1 MLPRK
6 ICRSCY
12 LGRNL
17 PLLDS
22 LSILEECYFKNG
34 EKNRMITFVK
44 RSELPAPV
52 RGKAG
57 SLSVIVTRNG
67 QIQLSGM
74 CQEFIGGDK
83 LVMGFDAG
91 TVYLVRTDSKLAQK
105 VDPKNYIS
113 LRLPKKGKTSSFSA
127 GALLNAAKEW
137 GASHVYPYKA
147 SGNQTFAV
155 TKLEKEGALS
165 FSLPATALTPKPVV
179 KRTPKPE
186 VAVATAATA
195 NAEEVELVEA

>member
-1 MLPRK
+1 MLEY
-6 ICRSCY
+6 IT
-12 LGRNL
+12 
-17 PLLDS
+17 PLSVS
-22 LSILEECYFKNG
+22 LSILEECYFRNG
-34 EKNRMITFVK
+34 ENNRMITFVK
-44 RSELPAPV
+44 RSELPAPI

-57 SLSVIVTRNG
+57 SLSVVVTGNG

-83 LVMGFDAG
+83 LVMGFDGG
-91 TVYLVRTDSKLAQK
+91 TVYLVRTDSKLAAK
-105 VDPKNYIS
+105 VDAKNYIT

-137 GASHVYPYKA
+137 GASHAYPFKA

-155 TKLEKEGALS
+155 TKLEKDGALS

-179 KRTPKPE
+179 KRTPKE
-186 VAVATAATA
+186 KVAVAAAAVSAPT
-195 NAEEVELVEA
+195 EEVELVEA